1 MRYSRQPLSLA
12 IALAGALS
20 ASATTTLAQSL
31 EEVVVT
37 ANKRATSLQDV
48 PLAVSVVD
56 AQIVQ
61 RSEIRDLL
69 DLQSVVPS
77 LRVPQ
82 FPNSVQTNFVIRGF
96 GNGANNPGIEPS
108 VAVFIDGV
116 YRSRSLSRISDL
128 PNIEQIEVL
137 RGPQSTLYGK
147 NASAGV
153 ILVNTAKP
161 KFETSGNVEI
171 GAGNYNQRSVRGYVT
186 GPLTESVAASFGG
199 SMLQRE
205 LNLAPGPGLGALL
218 MHLRQERAFG
228 RLSGRDD
235 ALEEAHRWIKRN
247 RDAL

>member
-1 MRYSRQPLSLA
+1 MKFPRNRIDLSVVLTGA
-12 IALAGALS
+12 LIALLPLTVA
-20 ASATTTLAQSL
+20 AQL

-37 ANKRATSLQDV
+37 ANKRATSLQEI
-48 PLAVSVVD
+48 PLAISVVD

-82 FPNSVQTNFVIRGF
+82 FQNSVQTNFVIRGF

-161 KFETSGNVEI
+161 KFETTGHIEGGV
-171 GAGNYNQRSVRGYVT
+171 GNYKPTLRSR
-186 GPLTESVAASFGG
+186 
-199 SMLQRE
+199 
-205 LNLAPGPGLGALL
+205 
-218 MHLRQERAFG
+218 LRYWP
-228 RLSGRDD
+228 SD
-235 ALEEAHRWIKRN
+235 
-247 RDAL
+247 

>member
-1 MRYSRQPLSLA
+1 MRFSRQPLSLA

-20 ASATTTLAQSL
+20 ASATMTLAQGL

-82 FPNSVQTNFVIRGF
+82 FQNSVQTNFVIRGF

-153 ILVNTAKP
+153 ILVNTANQSSRP
-161 KFETSGNVEI
+161 AATSRLAPATTTSARSEATLPARSPNLLPPVLADPCCNATATSI
-171 GAGNYNQRSVRGYVT
+171 TSRWARNSTSVIAGRC
-186 GPLTESVAASFGG
+186 AAS
-199 SMLQRE
+199 
-205 LNLAPGPGLGALL
+205 
-218 MHLRQERAFG
+218 
-228 RLSGRDD
+228 
-235 ALEEAHRWIKRN
+235 
-247 RDAL
+247 

>member
-1 MRYSRQPLSLA
+1 MRFSRQPLSLA

-20 ASATTTLAQSL
+20 ASASTTLAQGL

-82 FPNSVQTNFVIRGF
+82 FQNSVQTNFVIRGF

-153 ILVNTAKP
+153 FWSCQKSSKRAAMSRLAPATT
-161 KFETSGNVEI
+161 TSAQSGLR
-171 GAGNYNQRSVRGYVT
+171 YR
-186 GPLTESVAASFGG
+186 PLSESPAASGIH
-199 SMLQRE
+199 
-205 LNLAPGPGLGALL
+205 ATT
-218 MHLRQERAFG
+218 
-228 RLSGRDD
+228 
-235 ALEEAHRWIKRN
+235 RWLYR
-247 RDAL
+247 